1 MTNQQLYET
10 MNLHADPME
19 ARRVALQF
27 LNETATDSEG
37 FRHIVDVE
45 TGRWQTDFEAN
56 GNTYKI
62 LSPSDGMS
70 LRRYTKLRA
79 ALSIAGNDATFG
91 EQKQNIDRAIKL
103 IDQVATQK
111 TGMVELSVILTNMSQ
126 AILRSDRKWHYS
138 AWAATLFIIRK
149 GENVSEYDETLAEEK
164 ISDWNAANIN
174 ASDFFFCCWLWEKQW
189 NEKLNEFAV
198 RLA

>member
-1 MTNQQLYET
+1 MTNKQLYET

-70 LRRYTKLRA
+70 LRRYTKLRS
-79 ALSIAGNDATFG
+79 ALAVVGSDATFG
-91 EQKQNIDRAIKL
+91 EQMQNINQAKTL
-103 IDQVATQK
+103 VDQIVTQK
-111 TGMVELSVILTNMSQ
+111 TGVVQLSVILENMGQ
-126 AILRSDRKWHYS
+126 AIARSDRKWHFS

-149 GENVSEYDETLAEEK
+149 GEDVSQYDETLAEEK
-164 ISDWNAANIN
+164 INDWNAANIN
-174 ASDFFFCCWLWEKQW
+174 ASDFFFCCWLWEKRW
-189 NEKLNEFAV
+189 NERLQEFAV
-198 RLA
+198 RLT